1 MLSISRMRQTET
13 ARRTDREKSHGIYAA
28 HCTATRGNNP

>member
-1 MLSISRMRQTET
+1 MRQTET
-13 ARRTDREKSHGIYAA
+13 ARRTDRRKKPKSNGIYAA